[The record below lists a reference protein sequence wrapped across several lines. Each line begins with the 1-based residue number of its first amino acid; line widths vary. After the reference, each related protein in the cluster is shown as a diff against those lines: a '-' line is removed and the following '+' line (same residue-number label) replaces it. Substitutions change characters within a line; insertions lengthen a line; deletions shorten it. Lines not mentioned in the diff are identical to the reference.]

1 MAFDNLCKLLAEN
14 HPDRFAEWLLGS
26 PISSPVEVLK
36 TELGLE
42 PIRADSVT
50 FLRTEN
56 KILHLEFQTRWMSL
70 PPIPFRMLEY
80 WTRLHRIFNLPIV
93 QVVVVLT
100 PPSDKVVIENW
111 FRSGH
116 TQHQFNVVK
125 MWEEPTEFFLN
136 DPILLPFATLT
147 QTESSDRL
155 LNQVRHYVEQ
165 LPEPEQRRQ
174 VSSYVQLMAGLKYDK
189 EVVRRLFS
197 EGIMRESV
205 IYQEIFQAGEVQGEA
220 RGEARG
226 EAQGERRMAIRIL
239 SRQLGDLSPSLISQ
253 LNELSLGKIEALGDA
268 MVDFIS
274 IEDLTQWLE
283 KARVN

>member
-14 HPDRFAEWLLGS
+14 HPEKFAAWLLGS
-26 PISSPVEVLK
+26 SGSSPVEVLK

-56 KILHLEFQTRWMSL
+56 KILHLEFQTRWKSL

-80 WTRLHRIFNLPIV
+80 WTRLYRIFELPIV
-93 QVVVVLT
+93 QVVVILT
-100 PPSDKVVIENW
+100 PPSDKTVIENW
-111 FRSGH
+111 FRSGN

-147 QTESSDRL
+147 QTQSSDRL
-155 LNQVRHYVEQ
+155 LNQVRHQVEQ
-165 LPEPEQRRQ
+165 LSEPDQRRQ

-205 IYQEIFQAGEVQGEA
+205 IYQEIFQAGEAQGEA

-226 EAQGERRMAIRIL
+226 ERRMAVRVL
-239 SRQLGDLSPSLISQ
+239 SRQFGNLSPSLISQ
-253 LNELSLGKIEALGDA
+253 LNELSLEQIEALGDV
-268 MVDFIS
+268 MVDLIS
-274 IEDLTQWLE
+274 LEDLTHWLE
-283 KARVN
+283 QVRAN

>member
-14 HPDRFAEWLLGS
+14 YPETFAAWLLGS
-26 PISSPVEVLK
+26 SSSSPVEVLK

-56 KILHLEFQTRWMSL
+56 KILHLEFQTRWTSL

-80 WTRLHRIFNLPIV
+80 WTRLYRIFGLPIV
-93 QVVVVLT
+93 QVVVILT
-100 PPSDKVVIENW
+100 PPSDETVIENW
-111 FRSGH
+111 FRSGN

-147 QTESSDRL
+147 QTKNSDRL
-155 LNQVRHYVEQ
+155 LNQVLHQVQQ
-165 LPEPEQRRQ
+165 LPEPDQRRQ

-205 IYQEIFQAGEVQGEA
+205 IYQEIFQAGEAQGEA

-226 EAQGERRMAIRIL
+226 ERQMAIRIL
-239 SRQLGDLSPSLISQ
+239 SRQLGDLSPSFISR
-253 LNELSLGKIEALGDA
+253 LNELSLEKVEALGDA
-268 MVDFIS
+268 MIDFTS
-274 IEDLTQWLE
+274 LDDLTQWLE
-283 KARVN
+283 KVRVN